1 MSKHSIQ
8 NDPQIQKMIEEKNKP
23 KLYTEKDVDLLV
35 NELIDKYYN
44 WSHSST
50 SRDKLLE
57 IYNQLKNKHE

>member
-1 MSKHSIQ
+1 
-8 NDPQIQKMIEEKNKP
+8 MIEEENKL

-35 NELIDKYYN
+35 GELIDKYYN

-57 IYNQLKNKHE
+57 IYNQLKK

>member
-1 MSKHSIQ
+1 MSKHSVQ

-35 NELIDKYYN
+35 GELIDKYYN

-57 IYNQLKNKHE
+57 IYNQLKNKHG

>member
-23 KLYTEKDVDLLV
+23 KLCTEKDVDLLV
-35 NELIDKYYN
+35 GELIDKYYN

-57 IYNQLKNKHE
+57 IYNQIKNKHE